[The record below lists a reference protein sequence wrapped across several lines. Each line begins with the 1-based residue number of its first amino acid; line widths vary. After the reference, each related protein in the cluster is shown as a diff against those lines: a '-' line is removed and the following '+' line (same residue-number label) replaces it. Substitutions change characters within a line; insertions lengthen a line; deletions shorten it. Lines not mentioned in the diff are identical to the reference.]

1 MMPRVSKVLT
11 LGLAS
16 ALLGTGSAVPS
27 SAWAQSAQQEG
38 SVPAAVEY
46 LVPAMQG
53 RSFAVEPGPRPYLDR
68 LGFSPGFGQL
78 GGETYYAMRMS
89 YNPLRWLG
97 WEAQLGHN
105 PSQSVHA
112 LVHSLSAQVR
122 WPLPWRVQPYGI
134 VGFGMMM
141 IFPGRV
147 FEADPVTKNVVAGG
161 AGLELYL
168 RDDVA
173 LRGELRGTTV
183 LGSRSVDENDGSTS
197 YREFTFGLTFYRTI
211 EP

>member
-1 MMPRVSKVLT
+1 MTRRGHTLFTMALT
-11 LGLAS
+11 GTLIALAS
-16 ALLGTGSAVPS
+16 AAPLRAH
-27 SAWAQSAQQEG
+27 AQSANDRQAVAPQ
-38 SVPAAVEY
+38 VEY
-46 LVPAMQG
+46 LVPEMQG
-53 RSFAVEPGPRPYLDR
+53 RSFAVDPGPRPFRDR

-78 GGETYYAMRMS
+78 GGESYYAMRMS

-122 WPLPWRVQPYGI
+122 WPFAWRVQPYGI

-147 FEADPVTKNVVAGG
+147 FEADPVTKNVIAAGG
-161 AGLELYL
+161 GVELYL
-168 RDDVA
+168 REDVA
-173 LRGELRGTTV
+173 LRGEMRGTAV
-183 LGSRSVDENDGSTS
+183 LGSTTTDDQGGTQ

>member
-1 MMPRVSKVLT
+1 MKRRRPTLLETVLACT
-11 LGLAS
+11 LLATAS
-16 ALLGTGSAVPS
+16 AAPS
-27 SAWAQSAQQEG
+27 RARAQSADERADVAPQ
-38 SVPAAVEY
+38 VEY
-46 LVPAMQG
+46 LVPEMQG
-53 RSFAVEPGPRPYLDR
+53 RSFAVDPGPRPFRDR

-78 GGETYYAMRMS
+78 GGESYYAMRMS

-147 FEADPVTKNVVAGG
+147 FEADPVTKNVIAAGG
-161 AGLELYL
+161 GVELYL
-168 RDDVA
+168 REDVA
-173 LRGELRGTTV
+173 LRGELRGTAV
-183 LGSRSVDENDGSTS
+183 LGSANTDDEGATQ

>member
-1 MMPRVSKVLT
+1 MSVRAATMIA
-11 LGLAS
+11 LGFASLLHAS
-16 ALLGTGSAVPS
+16 AEVAR
-27 SAWAQSAQQEG
+27 
-38 SVPAAVEY
+38 AAETPVEPGRDAATRKVEY
-46 LVPAMQG
+46 LVPEMQG
-53 RSFAVEPGPRPYLDR
+53 RTFAVQPGPRPYLDR

-78 GGETYYAMRMS
+78 GGESYYAMRMS

-112 LVHSLSAQVR
+112 LVHAFAAQVR
-122 WPLPWRVQPYGI
+122 WPLPWRVQPYATL
-134 VGFGMMM
+134 GFGMMM

-147 FEADPVTKNVVAGG
+147 FEADPVTKNLVAAG

-173 LRGELRGTTV
+173 LRGELRGTSV
-183 LGSRSVDENDGSTS
+183 LGSRSIDDDAGSTS